1 VILKT
6 PAHHAVSLLLASLW
20 VASPVAAQTPLSLSE
35 AIARAKAHNPD
46 VGAAAVA
53 EQEAAERVTQARGGY
68 FPKVDVEES
77 WSRGNNSTFVFSSQL
92 AQRQVTAADL
102 ALDALNHPAA
112 TDNFRTAISIEQ
124 RLFDSATTA
133 NARAAS
139 IQLDMAATGS
149 QLVDHDL
156 TAAVTDAFG
165 RVLIAAATVRSA
177 ATAVETARTD
187 RELAANRRDAGRV
200 TDADVLQMD
209 VYLARTLEQQVQA
222 ISDERIARA
231 RLNQLMGEPL
241 GTVFSLELTSPT
253 LVIDLTS
260 PAGLEEEAVKN
271 RPEVALA
278 RQQERLAATMVDA
291 AEAAFLP
298 QVTALGVLE
307 LNGGAW
313 NSRSS
318 SWVAGAVARMNL
330 FHGMAD
336 KARLAEARL
345 LAKRR
350 AIEREKAETLARLDV
365 QIAIA
370 RLAAARES
378 EVVGRAAADRA
389 RESQRIIRDRYE
401 SGLTD
406 LAMLLRS
413 ADDVQQADA
422 QQIAAR
428 VNVLT
433 TTATLQRAIGR
444 P

>member
-1 VILKT
+1 VILKA
-6 PAHHAVSLLLASLW
+6 PAHHTVPLLLASLW

-46 VGAAAVA
+46 IGAAVVA

-112 TDNFRTAISIEQ
+112 TDNFRTSISIEQ
-124 RLFDSATTA
+124 RLFDRATTA

-139 IQLDMAATGS
+139 IQRDMAATGS

-177 ATAVETARTD
+177 ATTVETARAD

-209 VYLARTLEQQVQA
+209 VYLARALEQQVQA

-241 GTVFSLELTSPT
+241 GTVFSLELTPPT
-253 LVIDLTS
+253 LVIDITS

-271 RPEVALA
+271 RPEIALA

-345 LAKRR
+345 LAQRR

-433 TTATLQRAIGR
+433 TTATLQRATGR